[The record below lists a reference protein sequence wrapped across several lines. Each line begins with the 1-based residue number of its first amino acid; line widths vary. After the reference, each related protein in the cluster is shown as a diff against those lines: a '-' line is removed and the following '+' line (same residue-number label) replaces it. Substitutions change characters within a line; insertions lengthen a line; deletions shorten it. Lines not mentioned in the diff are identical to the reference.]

1 MGAKPSYQ
9 MVKCMQYIRKGMV
22 PHQAAVKA
30 GIERPTMYKS
40 RLYKEWKAEQANSS
54 SGPAI
59 EINSVQEG
67 ES

>member
-40 RLYKEWKAEQANSS
+40 RLYKEWKAEKQAS

-59 EINSVQEG
+59 ETHSVQE